1 MAHDPQDNST
11 NASTSP
17 ESTAADT
24 PTADATEA
32 AAEPTVELDPS
43 TQRIE
48 HLEAQ
53 LAETTARLR
62 SVSKAF
68 TQMKEEMA
76 SFQQRQTAQAKI
88 KEEAQAFRAVQ
99 AFFDPVQSLGRSLE
113 SDASS
118 EGFLEG
124 LTLVHKQFSDALDS
138 LGLAPIP
145 GVGSPFNPSLHEAL
159 AVQPVTEP
167 ELDGKVVMVHV
178 NGFSVNGKV
187 LKASQV
193 IIGKYDPPAAEA

>member
-11 NASTSP
+11 NASTSS
-17 ESTAADT
+17 ESAAADT
-24 PTADATEA
+24 STPDATEA
-32 AAEPTVELDPS
+32 EAVVELDPS